1 MLKRNRRKQTTTL
14 SERLAIQAEKVRDDL
29 RTLPAGEQRD
39 ALIKKLGEI
48 ELAIGFNRAL
58 GKQE

>member
-14 SERLAIQAEKVRDDL
+14 NERLAIQAEKVRDDL
-29 RTLPAGEQRD
+29 RTLPTGEQRD